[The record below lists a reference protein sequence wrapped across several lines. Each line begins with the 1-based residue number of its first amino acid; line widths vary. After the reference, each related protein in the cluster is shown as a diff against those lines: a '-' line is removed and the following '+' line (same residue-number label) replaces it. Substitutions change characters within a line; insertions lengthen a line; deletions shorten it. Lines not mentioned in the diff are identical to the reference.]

1 MIQIF
6 FAFNFLKTNSYL
18 EVAFHYNCSLKLIK
32 YFEFKA
38 KDAPNFELQI
48 IYSYIAVTR
57 KYYMNTQLLKYLES
71 KYPLYITDYI
81 IKIALF
87 KTIYNYNNFEI
98 IKYLNKNN
106 KYLNKYLLYELLSIS
121 LTDTEFEIISKIIKY
136 VYSKTSELK
145 LSRFQYTEFYNE
157 RIYNRIPFKQI
168 GNYFIR
174 YRAKYRLLYI

>member
-57 KYYMNTQLLKYLES
+57 KYYMNKKMLKYLES

-87 KTIYNYNNFEI
+87 KTIYNYNN
-98 IKYLNKNN
+98 
-106 KYLNKYLLYELLSIS
+106 
-121 LTDTEFEIISKIIKY
+121 FEIISKIIKY

>member
-1 MIQIF
+1 
-6 FAFNFLKTNSYL
+6 
-18 EVAFHYNCSLKLIK
+18 
-32 YFEFKA
+32 
-38 KDAPNFELQI
+38 
-48 IYSYIAVTR
+48 
-57 KYYMNTQLLKYLES
+57 LLKYLES

-106 KYLNKYLLYELLSIS
+106 KYLNKYLLYEILSIS
-121 LTDTEFEIISKIIKY
+121 LTDTNFEIISKIIKY
-136 VYSKTSELK
+136 IYSKTSELK
-145 LSRFQYTEFYNE
+145 LSRFQYTDFYNE

-174 YRAKYRLLYI
+174 YRAKYMLCYI